1 MAQLILRIVALVVKA
16 LPLVGLIF
24 DEVKTYRLRRFR
36 ALLEES
42 RQTLEIIERS
52 LKDKKLTD
60 KEVGEIRESL
70 LLISKRI
77 KEFLS

>member
-1 MAQLILRIVALVVKA
+1 MVLRIVALAFKA

-36 ALLEES
+36 ALLHES
-42 RQTLEIIERS
+42 RQTLEIIEQS

-60 KEVGEIRESL
+60 KEVEDIRQSL
-70 LLISKRI
+70 SLISKRI